1 MGYWYSRTTR
11 KFYEQQ
17 VERIRA
23 LIQKSL
29 QDNIDVDKYLQLC
42 EQLGKDPDPNELPVE
57 MADFPFEVQEA
68 FNIFNLLP
76 DRWDGMNGTYLGK
89 DWSALESL
97 LNIFQVEEKRIIV
110 MFIKYI
116 EVQNIK
122 KINDEQKRKSEAAQR
137 RAKAKSGGINVS
149 NGKKV

>member
-1 MGYWYSRTTR
+1 
-11 KFYEQQ
+11 
-17 VERIRA
+17 
-23 LIQKSL
+23 
-29 QDNIDVDKYLQLC
+29 
-42 EQLGKDPDPNELPVE
+42 
-57 MADFPFEVQEA
+57 MAYFPFEVQEA

-97 LNIFQVEEKRIIV
+97 LNIFKVEEKRIIV

-116 EVQNIK
+116 EVQNIR